1 MDNEFGKKLKNMM
14 RSNKVGRPA
23 VAGKL
28 GVTARTVSRYVTGET
43 VPDTEQQE
51 KILHLVKELIR
62 EQRIAEY
69 ERTKVKRSI
78 PEMIEIAGKTGSE
91 ETGSFAGLFSCFL
104 YNKTA

>member
-1 MDNEFGKKLKNMM
+1 MDNEFGKKLKSMM

-51 KILHLVKELIR
+51 KILHLVKR
-62 EQRIAEY
+62 TDQRTENSRI
-69 ERTKVKRSI
+69 
-78 PEMIEIAGKTGSE
+78 
-91 ETGSFAGLFSCFL
+91 
-104 YNKTA
+104 

>member
-28 GVTARTVSRYVTGET
+28 GVTAAHGKQICYRET

-51 KILHLVKELIR
+51 KFCIW
-62 EQRIAEY
+62 
-69 ERTKVKRSI
+69 
-78 PEMIEIAGKTGSE
+78 
-91 ETGSFAGLFSCFL
+91 
-104 YNKTA
+104 

>member
-78 PEMIEIAGKTGSE
+78 PEMIEIAGKICPPVPPPLIKTLIVR
-91 ETGSFAGLFSCFL
+91 FIFFL
-104 YNKTA
+104 C